1 MARKIIWTQTAQT
14 ERREI
19 LVYWVKRN
27 KSKTFSKKLNKLFVA
42 ALKDISKNPMIGRKT
57 DMENVRAKIVREYL
71 LFYEIS
77 DEYVYVLS
85 VWDNRRDNTS
95 RSYK

>member
-19 LVYWVKRN
+19 LDYWVKRN

-42 ALKDISKNPMIGRKT
+42 DLKDISKNPMIGRKT
-57 DMENVRAKIVREYL
+57 DLENVRAKIVREYL
-71 LFYEIS
+71 LFYENIGRIR
-77 DEYVYVLS
+77 L
-85 VWDNRRDNTS
+85 RPFGMG
-95 RSYK
+95 